1 MKTTIKVRKFWG
13 NLNPVTKKIDS
24 NKIYSRK
31 QKFQKKFDGEWILLY
46 LVSTMIEGL
55 IAVNKVTVT
64 KPISIEGDLYI
75 EVAVPNGWDDV
86 KKLVN
91 KVIEVN
97 SLDFNY
103 TGWNSDRNIACFK
116 HNHRTIGIIKN

>member
-1 MKTTIKVRKFWG
+1 MNEAR
-13 NLNPVTKKIDS
+13 
-24 NKIYSRK
+24 
-31 QKFQKKFDGEWILLY
+31 
-46 LVSTMIEGL
+46 

-75 EVAVPNGWDDV
+75 EVQVPHGWDDV

-97 SLDFNY
+97 QLDFSY
-103 TGWNSDRNIACFK
+103 TGRNSDKNIAYFK
-116 HNHRTIGIIKN
+116 HKHKTVGIIKN

>member
-1 MKTTIKVRKFWG
+1 M
-13 NLNPVTKKIDS
+13 DEA
-24 NKIYSRK
+24 
-31 QKFQKKFDGEWILLY
+31 Q
-46 LVSTMIEGL
+46 
-55 IAVNKVTVT
+55 IATNKVTVT

-75 EVAVPNGWDDV
+75 EVAVPNGWNDV

-97 SLDFNY
+97 NIDFCY

>member
-1 MKTTIKVRKFWG
+1 
-13 NLNPVTKKIDS
+13 
-24 NKIYSRK
+24 
-31 QKFQKKFDGEWILLY
+31 
-46 LVSTMIEGL
+46 MIEGL

-64 KPISIEGDLYI
+64 KPVSIEGDLYI
-75 EVAVPNGWDDV
+75 EVDVPNGWDDV

-116 HNHRTIGIIKN
+116 HKHRTIGIIKN

>member
-31 QKFQKKFDGEWILLY
+31 QKFQKKFDGEWIFLY

-75 EVAVPNGWDDV
+75 EVNVPNGWDDV

-97 SLDFNY
+97 SLDFSY
-103 TGWNSDRNIACFK
+103 TGWSSDRNIACFK

>member
-1 MKTTIKVRKFWG
+1 MNEAR
-13 NLNPVTKKIDS
+13 
-24 NKIYSRK
+24 
-31 QKFQKKFDGEWILLY
+31 
-46 LVSTMIEGL
+46 

-75 EVAVPNGWDDV
+75 EVQVPHGWDDV

-97 SLDFNY
+97 QLDFSY
-103 TGWNSDRNIACFK
+103 TGWNSDKNIAYFK
-116 HNHRTIGIIKN
+116 HNHKITSRKKWQ